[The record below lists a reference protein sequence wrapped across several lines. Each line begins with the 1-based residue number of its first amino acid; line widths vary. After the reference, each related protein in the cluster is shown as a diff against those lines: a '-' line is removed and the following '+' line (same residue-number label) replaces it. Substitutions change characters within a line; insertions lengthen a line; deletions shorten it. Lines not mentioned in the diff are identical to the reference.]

1 MARVDGWNG
10 PQSGEYLYRW
20 KSRAPEGARQLTEFV
35 ETRLR
40 TRLSH
45 LQAEEKA
52 AQEREAKR
60 RCEVYRQWFEAKKS
74 LLDKFLEVAERRV
87 SLLDDYGDENW
98 DSLPKEIDRFLLK
111 IAKSENDQD
120 AQEVLAG
127 GLKKDEYMLP
137 EKYRWLESRL
147 AAEFAIYHGK
157 HQKPGPAEFENFSGI
172 DFEVYLAKLLRQ
184 SGFEDVCGTAGSGDQ
199 GADLIRKKE
208 RKENCRS
215 SQVLARVSRKQCCAG
230 NSGGSEILW
239 RR

>member
-1 MARVDGWNG
+1 MIRAVAARTSRFLRALWHLPTNLRKVRAASEKERHSQRSNQWDEIIKGFERAMTLSGYGYGQPYYVENLTIKCLQEMARVDGWNG

-111 IAKSENDQD
+111 I
-120 AQEVLAG
+120 
-127 GLKKDEYMLP
+127 
-137 EKYRWLESRL
+137 
-147 AAEFAIYHGK
+147 
-157 HQKPGPAEFENFSGI
+157 
-172 DFEVYLAKLLRQ
+172 
-184 SGFEDVCGTAGSGDQ
+184 
-199 GADLIRKKE
+199 
-208 RKENCRS
+208 
-215 SQVLARVSRKQCCAG
+215 
-230 NSGGSEILW
+230 
-239 RR
+239 